1 LCDETPF
8 LPLASDILRD
18 WAAHTADAVR
28 SGTMIEHTTF
38 PIDPVLFYTFLI
50 AAVLIEITPGPN
62 MAYLVTLA
70 VTRGRAAGLAT
81 VAGITLGLAVYMVAA
96 VFGLTGVFLLY
107 RPAYDALRLAGVA
120 YLLWLAVDAWRG
132 ADGGE
137 ADDDAELSCRQLA
150 MRGFLINILNPKAAV
165 FYIALLPSFIQAE
178 HAGPRTQAL
187 LLGSVHIAIS
197 IAVHL
202 SLVLLAVRLGGFVAS
217 GTGGFV
223 LMRRIFAV
231 LLAGVAVW
239 LTYET
244 RAV

>member
-1 LCDETPF
+1 
-8 LPLASDILRD
+8 
-18 WAAHTADAVR
+18 
-28 SGTMIEHTTF
+28 M
-38 PIDPVLFYTFLI
+38 
-50 AAVLIEITPGPN
+50 
-62 MAYLVTLA
+62 
-70 VTRGRAAGLAT
+70 TRGRAAGLAT

-96 VFGLTGVFLLY
+96 AFGLTGIFLLY

-120 YLLWLAVDAWRG
+120 YLLWLALDAWRDAGGSEAGDG
-132 ADGGE
+132 AE
-137 ADDDAELSCRQLA
+137 SSYRQLVV
-150 MRGFLINILNPKAAV
+150 RGFLINILNPKAAV

-202 SLVLLAVRLGGFVAS
+202 SLVLLAARLGGFVAS
-217 GTGGFV
+217 STGGFV
-223 LMRRIFAV
+223 LVRRIFAV

-244 RAV
+244 RTV

>member
-1 LCDETPF
+1 
-8 LPLASDILRD
+8 
-18 WAAHTADAVR
+18 
-28 SGTMIEHTTF
+28 MIEHTAL
-38 PIDPVLFYTFLI
+38 PIDPVQFYTFLI

-96 VFGLTGVFLLY
+96 AFGLTGIFLLY

-137 ADDDAELSCRQLA
+137 AGEVAELSFRRLA

-178 HAGPRTQAL
+178 HAGPRAQAL

-202 SLVLLAVRLGGFVAS
+202 SLVLLAVRLGPFAAMGA
-217 GTGGFV
+217 GGSV
-223 LMRRIFAV
+223 PIRRIFAV